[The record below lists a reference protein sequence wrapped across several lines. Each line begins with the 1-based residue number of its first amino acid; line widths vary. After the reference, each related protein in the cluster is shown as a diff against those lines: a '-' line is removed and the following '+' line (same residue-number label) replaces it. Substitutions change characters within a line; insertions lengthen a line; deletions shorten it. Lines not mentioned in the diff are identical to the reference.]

1 MQLISAIV
9 YQFKHKFSLKKEIIA
24 AGFLLLSFVSPLKS
38 LAATKISKIYVFGD
52 SLSDAGNF
60 YNASKSYI
68 PPSPPYYKGRLSNGK
83 VWVEYLGDE
92 LGLSPTLFT
101 DLKNS
106 IPSEGINYAFAG
118 SSSGLGNA
126 TVPKSLLPGVL
137 GQVGLFT
144 RYLRESNQQADPDA
158 LYIIWG
164 GGNDYVFGGATD
176 VNQTI
181 ANLSRSVALLAL
193 AGAKNIMV
201 INLADLGKLPLT
213 SNKPNS
219 DQLTTLTQKHNMAL
233 AASLKTLSSI
243 PGVHIIAVDVNSLFI
258 KLQTSPSQFGLTNVT
273 DAYLLCNFED
283 IIQGNLNICGS
294 QSGNSDE
301 YLFWD
306 SIHPTTRV
314 HNFVA
319 QTALEALNE
328 QSLSTSSWPQEFG
341 NLQLVE
347 QQITPANL
355 VLAGQSFHT
364 KVEN

>member
-1 MQLISAIV
+1 MQFIGAIA
-9 YQFKHKFSLKKEIIA
+9 YQFKHKISIKKEIIA
-24 AGFLLLSFVSPLKS
+24 AGFLLLSFMSPLKS

-52 SLSDAGNF
+52 SLSDPGNF

-68 PPSPPYYKGRLSNGK
+68 PPSPPYYQGRLSNGK
-83 VWVEYLGDE
+83 VWVEHLGDE

-164 GGNDYVFGGATD
+164 GGNDYVFGGVTD
-176 VNQTI
+176 VSQTI
-181 ANLSRSVALLAL
+181 TNLSRSVTLLAL
-193 AGAKNIMV
+193 VGAKNIMV
-201 INLADLGKLPLT
+201 INLPDLGKIPLT
-213 SNKPNS
+213 SNQPNS

-243 PGVHIIAVDVNSLFI
+243 PGVNIIAVDVNSLFI

-283 IIQGNLNICGS
+283 ILQGNLNICGS

-319 QTALEALNE
+319 ETALEALNK
-328 QSLSTSSWPQEFG
+328 QPLSTSWHEESG

-347 QQITPANL
+347 QQLIPKNR